1 MRNTSLK
8 LAFKVLARRKVFT
21 AISLVGITLTL
32 VVLMVAAAIFDNTF
46 GASAPES
53 RIGRML
59 FVRTVGQYGPNSS
72 NTSNPG
78 YGFLQ
83 RTIRNLP
90 GAENVSVYGEA
101 STAVIYEKG
110 RRIEAQMTRADGAY
124 WQILD
129 FQFVEGGPY
138 TAADDE
144 GDRRVVV
151 LGQSLRDKVF
161 GHKGVVGRSINIGG
175 RTYRVVGVVAP
186 VAVTRVAAWSEMYAP
201 IGAISAE
208 QRAAFMGHFN
218 GLVLARSR
226 GDIPRMQNE
235 FASRVARE
243 PIKDP
248 KQYKEIRAGLDT
260 PFEAFA
266 RQLTGNRQEHPVLLV
281 GSILAGVALLFM
293 SLPALNL
300 ITLNLSRIM
309 ERSPEIGV
317 RKAFGA
323 PRRALVMQF
332 IAENVVLT
340 LIGGAIG
347 FVLAIVAMRA
357 LEASAIVPDGH
368 FSINLRVF
376 LYGIVIAVVFGIF
389 SGVYPAWKMSRLHP
403 VDALRGGSL

>member
-32 VVLMVAAAIFDNTF
+32 VILMVVAAIFDNTF

-59 FVRTVGQYGPNSS
+59 FVRTVGMYGPNSS

-83 RTIRNLP
+83 RSIRNLP

-101 STAVIYEKG
+101 MTSVIYDRG
-110 RRIEAQMTRADGAY
+110 RRIEAQTTRADGAY

-129 FQFVEGGPY
+129 FRFVEGAPF
-138 TAADDE
+138 TAADDA
-144 GDRRVVV
+144 GDRHVAVI
-151 LGQSLRDKVF
+151 SEPIRDRIF
-161 GHKGVVGRSINIGG
+161 GKKPAVGRSMNLGG
-175 RTYRVVGVVAP
+175 QAYRVVGVVAP
-186 VAVTRVAAWSEMYAP
+186 VPATRIAAYSEIWVP
-201 IGAISAE
+201 IGALTSE
-208 QRAAFMGHFN
+208 QRKAFMGPFN
-218 GLVLARSR
+218 GMVLARSR
-226 GDIPRMQNE
+226 WDFKGLKRE

-243 PIKDP
+243 PNADP
-248 KQYKEIRAGLDT
+248 KEYKEIRAGLDSS
-260 PFEAFA
+260 FEAFA
-266 RQLTGNRQEHPVLLV
+266 RQITSNRVPRPALFL
-281 GSILAGVALLFM
+281 GSILAGAALLFM

-323 PRRALVMQF
+323 PRRALVAQF
-332 IAENVVLT
+332 VAENVVLT
-340 LIGGAIG
+340 LIGGVIG
-347 FVLAIVAMRA
+347 FILAVVFLRA
-357 LEASAIVPDGH
+357 IEASALLPDLK
-368 FSINLRVF
+368 FDLNLRVF
-376 LYGIVIAVVFGIF
+376 GYGVLIAVFFGIL

>member
-1 MRNTSLK
+1 MRNISLK

-59 FVRTVGQYGPNSS
+59 FVRTVGQYCPNSS

-78 YGFLQ
+78 YGFLK
-83 RTIRNLP
+83 RTIFDLP
-90 GAENVSVYGEA
+90 GAENVSIYGEA

-129 FQFVEGGPY
+129 FEFVEGGPY
-138 TAADDE
+138 TVADDE
-144 GDRRVVV
+144 SDRRVVV
-151 LGQSLRDKVF
+151 LGQSLRDKIF
-161 GHKGVVGRSINIGG
+161 GSKGVVGRSINIGG
-175 RTYRVVGVVAP
+175 SAYRVVGVVAP
-186 VAVTRVAAWSEMYAP
+186 VAVTRAAAWSELYAP
-201 IGAISAE
+201 IGAISVE
-208 QRAAFMGHFN
+208 QRAAFLGHFN

-248 KQYKEIRAGLDT
+248 KKFNEIRAGLDT
-260 PFEAFA
+260 PFQAFA
-266 RQLTGNRQEHPVLLV
+266 RQLTGNQQEHPVLLI
-281 GSILAGVALLFM
+281 GSIVAGVALLFM

-300 ITLNLSRIM
+300 VTLNLSRIM

-368 FSINLRVF
+368 FSMNLRVF
-376 LYGIVIAVVFGIF
+376 LYGIVIAVVFGIL

>member
-32 VVLMVAAAIFDNTF
+32 VVLMVAATIFDNTF
-46 GASAPES
+46 GAAAPES

-59 FVRTVGQYGPNSS
+59 FVRVVGQYGPHSS
-72 NTSNPG
+72 NTSNAG

-83 RTIRNLP
+83 RTVRNLP
-90 GAENVSVYGEA
+90 GAENVSVYSEA
-101 STAVIYEKG
+101 FTAVIYERG
-110 RRIEAQMTRADGAY
+110 RRIEGQLTRADGAY

-129 FQFVEGGPY
+129 FRFVEGGPFS
-138 TAADDE
+138 ASDVEAD
-144 GDRRVVV
+144 RLVVV
-151 LGQSLRDKVF
+151 ISETLRDKVF
-161 GHKGVVGRSINIGG
+161 GRKNVVGRSLNIGG
-175 RTYRVVGVVAP
+175 RSYRVGGVVAP
-186 VAVTRVAAWSEMYAP
+186 VPPTRIAAYSEMWAP
-201 IGAISAE
+201 IGALSSE
-208 QRAAFMGHFN
+208 ERAAFMGRFN
-218 GLVLARSR
+218 GMVLARSR
-226 GDIPRMQNE
+226 SDFRAMKRE

-248 KQYKEIRAGLDT
+248 KEYKEIRAGLDT

-266 RQLTGNRQEHPVLLV
+266 RQLTGNRQPRPALFV
-281 GSILAGVALLFM
+281 GSLLAGAALLFM
-293 SLPALNL
+293 MLPALNL

-323 PRRALVMQF
+323 PRRALVAQF

-347 FVLAIVAMRA
+347 FVLAFVFLRA
-357 LEASAIVPDGH
+357 LDASALIPDSN
-368 FSINLRVF
+368 FDLNLRVF
-376 LYGIVIAVVFGIF
+376 GYGILIAVFFGIL

>member
-1 MRNTSLK
+1 MKTSLK

-32 VVLMVAAAIFDNTF
+32 VVLVVAAAIFDNTF

-53 RIGRML
+53 RIRRML

-90 GAENVSVYGEA
+90 GAENYSIYGES
-101 STAVIYEKG
+101 STAVIYDKG
-110 RRIEAQMTRADGAY
+110 RRVEAQMIRADGVY

-129 FQFVEGGPY
+129 FHFVEGGPY

-144 GDRRVVV
+144 NDRHVVV
-151 LGQSLRDKVF
+151 LSEGLRDRVF
-161 GHKGVVGRSINIGG
+161 GSKDVVGRTMNIGG
-175 RTYRVVGVVAP
+175 SNYRVVGVVAP
-186 VAVTRVAAWSEMYAP
+186 VAVTRIAAWSELYTP
-201 IGAISAE
+201 IGSLSAE
-208 QRAAFMGHFN
+208 ERAAFMGHFN
-218 GLVLARSR
+218 GLVLARNR
-226 GDIPRMQNE
+226 GDIPRLQRE
-235 FASRVARE
+235 FDSRVARE

-260 PFEAFA
+260 PFDGFA
-266 RQLTGNRQEHPVLLV
+266 RQLTGNRQEHPALVV
-281 GSILAGVALLFM
+281 GSILAGLALLFM

-332 IAENVVLT
+332 ITENVVLT
-340 LIGGAIG
+340 LVGGAIG
-347 FVLAIVAMRA
+347 FILAIVAMRA
-357 LEASAIVPDGH
+357 LEASAVIPDAH
-368 FSINLRVF
+368 LSINLRVF
-376 LYGIVIAVVFGIF
+376 LYGIVIAVVFGIL
-389 SGVYPAWKMSRLHP
+389 SGVYPAWKMSRLRP

>member
-32 VVLMVAAAIFDNTF
+32 VILMMVAAIFDNTF
-46 GASAPES
+46 GAAAPES
-53 RIGRML
+53 RIRRML

-90 GAENVSVYGEA
+90 GAENVSIYGEA
-101 STAVIYEKG
+101 STAVIYDKG
-110 RRIEAQMTRADGAY
+110 RRIEAQMTRTDGAY

-129 FQFVEGGPY
+129 FRFVEGGPY
-138 TAADDE
+138 SAADDAS
-144 GDRRVVV
+144 DRRVVV
-151 LGQSLRDKVF
+151 ISETLRDKVF
-161 GHKGVVGRSINIGG
+161 GGKGVIGRSLNIVGSN
-175 RTYRVVGVVAP
+175 YRVVGVVAP
-186 VAVTRVAAWSEMYAP
+186 VAATRIAAWSEIYAP
-201 IGAISAE
+201 IGALTAE
-208 QRAAFMGHFN
+208 ERAAFMGHFN

-226 GDIPRMQNE
+226 GDIARLQRE

-248 KQYKEIRAGLDT
+248 KEYKEIRAGLDT
-260 PFEAFA
+260 PFQAFA
-266 RQLTGNRQEHPVLLV
+266 RQMSGNRQEHPALLI
-281 GSILAGVALLFM
+281 GSIFAGLTLLFM

-309 ERSPEIGV
+309 ERAPEIGV

-332 IAENVVLT
+332 IAENIVLT
-340 LIGGAIG
+340 LIGGAVG
-347 FVLAIVAMRA
+347 FILSIIMLRA
-357 LEASAIVPDGH
+357 LEASGVVPDAH
-368 FSINLRVF
+368 LSINLRIF
-376 LYGIVIAVVFGIF
+376 LYGIVIAVVFGVF
-389 SGVYPAWKMSRLHP
+389 SGAYPAWKMSRLHP